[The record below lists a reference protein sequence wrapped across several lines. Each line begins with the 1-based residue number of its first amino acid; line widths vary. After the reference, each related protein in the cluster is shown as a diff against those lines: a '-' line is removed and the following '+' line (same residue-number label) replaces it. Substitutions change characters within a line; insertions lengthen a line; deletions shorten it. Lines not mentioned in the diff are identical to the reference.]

1 MGARLGLCMRRAAEG
16 SLAALGR
23 DGCPNRLALVRGVS
37 RSRGMPV
44 RRRAARMGFRGV
56 FPCRH
61 VIAGLMVDGG
71 EVMALGGRQVVLGRC
86 QVVLRGWMLN
96 GHIGPPY
103 GAIVGRQGSL
113 AAHRVAVSAP
123 LDRQVKPADLASR
136 WCQSTEQ
143 FPAPAMSEFIYA
155 GFRSWISREY
165 LGAGPDRRRR
175 ELRKRR
181 ERPAPGGGSAAARAS
196 RGP

>member
-44 RRRAARMGFRGV
+44 RRRAARVGSRGV
-56 FPCRH
+56 FLGRL

-71 EVMALGGRQVVLGRC
+71 EVMTLGGRQVVLGRC

-96 GHIGPPY
+96 GHIGPRMAPSS
-103 GAIVGRQGSL
+103 GRQGSL
-113 AAHRVAVSAP
+113 A
-123 LDRQVKPADLASR
+123 DRLAKAADLASR
-136 WCQSTEQ
+136 
-143 FPAPAMSEFIYA
+143 
-155 GFRSWISREY
+155 
-165 LGAGPDRRRR
+165 
-175 ELRKRR
+175 
-181 ERPAPGGGSAAARAS
+181 
-196 RGP
+196 

>member
-56 FPCRH
+56 FLCRH

-86 QVVLRGWMLN
+86 QVVLRGWMLK

-136 WCQSTEQ
+136 
-143 FPAPAMSEFIYA
+143 
-155 GFRSWISREY
+155 
-165 LGAGPDRRRR
+165 
-175 ELRKRR
+175 
-181 ERPAPGGGSAAARAS
+181 
-196 RGP
+196 